1 VQTDNTYTTRN
12 TAPDEA
18 ERITEIAGRLIEAD
32 PGLSPQEA
40 DKQAAAIIEKENR
53 RARSPFKLA
62 PAGNME
68 LTAPEWL
75 VKGLIEKNSFG
86 VLYGAFGSAKSFLA
100 LDVAFS
106 VGTGT
111 PIFNGAETKAGP
123 VIFVAG
129 EGWQGLVRRLRAWE
143 LIRGRS
149 VRDAPVYFSNSP
161 ANLCDAEFFQFVKG
175 AVSDLA
181 EQGAAPSLIIIDTWS
196 RNLAGDENSS
206 LDSARAVQALD
217 ELRAPYGAAVMVV
230 HHSGWDKSRTR
241 GSTVLM
247 AAADYAFSITKEKD
261 SPVSVF
267 ECQKMKDG
275 RTPEPICFDLMDAP
289 LGIFD
294 EDGDEITSAAVRF
307 RPDLEPPEKGTGRSG
322 ATKTGNN
329 QRAALDCLKALW
341 TKQATFNRVAGIDA
355 EPKISIAEW
364 KNAMA
369 DAGLDRRRRSDVIR
383 SLEKSGFVI
392 LDTES
397 VILVDTPDIAENMM
411 TELSG

>member
-1 VQTDNTYTTRN
+1 MMQNNHYTAD
-12 TAPDEA
+12 TAPDADTA

-32 PGLSPQEA
+32 PRLSPQAA
-40 DKQAAAIIEKENR
+40 DRQAAAIIEKENR

-62 PAGNME
+62 HAGSMP

-75 VKGLIEKNSFG
+75 VKGFVERNSFG
-86 VLYGAFGSAKSFLA
+86 VLYGAFGTAKSFAA
-100 LDVAFS
+100 LDYAFS
-106 VGTGT
+106 IGTGT
-111 PIFNGAETKAGP
+111 ATFHGAETKAGP
-123 VIFVAG
+123 VIYVAG

-143 LIRGRS
+143 FIRGRS
-149 VRDAPVYFSNSP
+149 VRDAPVYFSNAP
-161 ANLCDAEFFQFVKG
+161 ANLCDAEFFLYVKD
-175 AVSDLA
+175 AVTAIA

-217 ELRAPYGAAVMVV
+217 ELRAPYDCAVMVV

-261 SPVSVF
+261 SAISVF

-275 RTPEPICFDLMDAP
+275 RTPPPICFDLLDAP

-307 RPDLEPPEKGTGRSG
+307 RPDLEPPEKGASRST
-322 ATKTGNN
+322 APKMGNN
-329 QRAALDCLKALW
+329 QRAALDCLQNLW
-341 TKQATFNRVAGIDA
+341 AKQAAFNRVAGIDA
-355 EPKISIAEW
+355 EPKISIKDW
-364 KNAMA
+364 KAAMEET
-369 DAGLDRRRRSDVIR
+369 GLDRRRRADVIR
-383 SLEKSGFVI
+383 SLEKSGYVI
-392 LDTES
+392 LGTEN
-397 VILVDTPDIAENMM
+397 VILTDPPNMAESLIFDG
-411 TELSG
+411 E